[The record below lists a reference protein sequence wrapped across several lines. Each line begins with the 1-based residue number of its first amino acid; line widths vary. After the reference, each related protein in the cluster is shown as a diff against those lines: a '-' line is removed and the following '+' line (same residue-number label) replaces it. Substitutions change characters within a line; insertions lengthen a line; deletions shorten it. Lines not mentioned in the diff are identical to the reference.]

1 MTAVFLVSFW
11 RRTSLDVG
19 DGDVYNDVMKKKTK
33 GRIKRILIYLF
44 ILAVLVLFSIIYLLP
59 MVTDAFT
66 RTTIVKYGNIQIV
79 DNVTC
84 YFVRDE
90 IVYTAADSGTIQYY
104 YEEGEL
110 VRKGSKIIDILP
122 SGISYVA
129 NENRLVSYYVDG
141 CEEVFTPETM
151 ASLNRKQI
159 EELQITVNNIKR
171 ESAIAGEPLYKA
183 VDNTVWY
190 VVFWVESNELLKY
203 TKGDTIYLNLP
214 LGQVKGRTFDIIDDN
229 GSWLV
234 IAEFKCYY
242 QDLCKLRKIDAEII
256 TADYEGLLVP
266 NRSITAKDGKPGVY
280 VKDISGEFIFTPV
293 SVITSDGEYSLVES
307 SYYYEQDGD
316 KNVRVKTVDVYDE
329 ILTNPERE

>member
-1 MTAVFLVSFW
+1 M
-11 RRTSLDVG
+11 
-19 DGDVYNDVMKKKTK
+19 
-33 GRIKRILIYLF
+33 
-44 ILAVLVLFSIIYLLP
+44 
-59 MVTDAFT
+59 
-66 RTTIVKYGNIQIV
+66 
-79 DNVTC
+79 
-84 YFVRDE
+84 
-90 IVYTAADSGTIQYY
+90 
-104 YEEGEL
+104 
-110 VRKGSKIIDILP
+110 
-122 SGISYVA
+122 
-129 NENRLVSYYVDG
+129 
-141 CEEVFTPETM
+141 
-151 ASLNRKQI
+151 
-159 EELQITVNNIKR
+159 
-171 ESAIAGEPLYKA
+171 
-183 VDNTVWY
+183 
-190 VVFWVESNELLKY
+190 
-203 TKGDTIYLNLP
+203 YLNLP